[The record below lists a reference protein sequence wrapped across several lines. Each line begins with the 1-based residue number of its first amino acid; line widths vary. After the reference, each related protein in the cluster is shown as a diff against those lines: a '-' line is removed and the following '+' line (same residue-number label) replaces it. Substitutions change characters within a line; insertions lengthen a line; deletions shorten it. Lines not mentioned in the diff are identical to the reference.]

1 MTFATLTR
9 ILVSATTPPLRI
21 LRRSE
26 APAPLP
32 AAPGGG
38 FRRGFT
44 ALRHRNYKLYLS
56 GQVVSLVGTWM
67 QSVSQPWLVLLLGGT
82 PIQLGIVLAL
92 QFTPAMLFAPLG
104 GVLAD
109 RIDKRR
115 ALMGTQFAAMVQA
128 AILFVLTFS
137 GVVQIWHIYLL
148 ALAIGLVSAVDMPV
162 RQAFAAELVPRED
175 LVNAIALNS
184 ATFNLARVIGP
195 AIAGVTLAL
204 FGPAVNFGIN
214 TVSYFAVLIGL
225 WLMTATNLHRVD
237 HVAPFSS
244 VRSSL
249 MEGFR
254 YARRTPHVL
263 WPLVLL
269 GGVALFGMNF
279 QTLLP
284 LYARDQMGVGADGYG
299 ALYAAMGGGSLVGSL
314 WLAFAGN
321 RRSLL
326 RLILGGGAV
335 FILFELVLGLFP
347 IPLVAYPTIVVVGLS
362 SMLMVNTIN
371 VTVQNGVPD
380 ELRGRVMSLYVTVF
394 AGSAPLGGLMAAGL
408 AQLFGAAIAFLVGGV
423 LSALILALVA
433 WQLLVKGVM
442 RDIGRPNPVSVAR
455 LQELGSG
462 ERGRPETTQAG
473 RTGAPVPDR
482 DRRRRLHPGD
492 QRHQLLGGGGQPMA
506 HGSVR
511 DPVGQSSRRRRCPCW
526 RA

>member
-1 MTFATLTR
+1 MAFTTLTR
-9 ILVSATTPPLRI
+9 ILVASGPPPPRI
-21 LRRSE
+21 LRRGVP
-26 APAPLP
+26 PAVLSG
-32 AAPGGG
+32 APGGG
-38 FRRGFT
+38 FQRGFS

-56 GQVVSLVGTWM
+56 GQIVSLVGTWM

-92 QFTPAMLFAPLG
+92 QFTPSMLFAPLG

-115 ALMGTQFAAMVQA
+115 ALLGTQSAAMLQA

-137 GVVQIWHIYLL
+137 GVVQIWHIYVL
-148 ALAIGLVSAVDMPV
+148 ALILGLVSAVDMPV
-162 RQAFAAELVPRED
+162 RQSFAAELVPRED

-184 ATFNLARVIGP
+184 ATFNLARVVGP

-204 FGPAVNFGIN
+204 FGPAMNFGIN
-214 TVSYFAVLIGL
+214 AVSYLAVLIGL
-225 WLMTATNLHRVD
+225 WMMSVTHLRRVE

-249 MEGFR
+249 VEGLS

-269 GGVALFGMNF
+269 GGIALFGMNF

-284 LYARDQMGVGADGYG
+284 LYARNQMGIGADGYG
-299 ALYAAMGGGSLVGSL
+299 ALYGAMGAGSLAGSL
-314 WLAFAGN
+314 WLAFSGS

-335 FILFELVLGLFP
+335 FIAFELVLGLFP
-347 IPLVAYPTIVVVGLS
+347 VPLVAYPAIVVVGLS

-394 AGSAPLGGLMAAGL
+394 AGSAPLGGLLAAGL
-408 AQLFGAAIAFLVGGV
+408 AQLFGPATAFLVGGL
-423 LSALILALVA
+423 LSAVILGIVA
-433 WQLLVKGVM
+433 WQLLAKGVM
-442 RDIGRPNPVSVAR
+442 RNIGRPNPAAVAR
-455 LQELGSG
+455 LQAERGIELGP
-462 ERGRPETTQAG
+462 PESTQ
-473 RTGAPVPDR
+473 
-482 DRRRRLHPGD
+482 
-492 QRHQLLGGGGQPMA
+492 
-506 HGSVR
+506 
-511 DPVGQSSRRRRCPCW
+511 VG
-526 RA
+526 